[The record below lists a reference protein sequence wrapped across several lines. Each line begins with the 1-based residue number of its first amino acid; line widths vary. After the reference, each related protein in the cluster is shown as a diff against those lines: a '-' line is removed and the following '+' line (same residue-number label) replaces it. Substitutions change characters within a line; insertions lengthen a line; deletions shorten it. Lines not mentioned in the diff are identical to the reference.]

1 LAWFLERLIQIG
13 YISDLKITKT
23 MKNLVKV
30 LAVSFVLML
39 GMGTMNAQTLKE
51 NANSPEAVAKQKTA
65 ELSEALNLSGDQQR
79 AVFRALVVKESNYS
93 KYVNGKDQK
102 NAAVIAEKKKHDEVL
117 DVSMKKTLTDAQYS
131 KWKGMK
137 DQ

>member
-1 LAWFLERLIQIG
+1 
-13 YISDLKITKT
+13 